1 MSSPVGVTGP
11 VKCVNNPIFMVD
23 GAAGAGGGVGVK
35 VKKAT
40 LIPTAAIIT
49 IAAIIIEN
57 YFINYS
63 PGSKPGGILI
73 SVSLIDAGHMIFG
86 LNSLAFS
93 SQNN

>member
-1 MSSPVGVTGP
+1 MSSPVGCTGP

-49 IAAIIIEN
+49 IAAIIIAVVLV
-57 YFINYS
+57 IA
-63 PGSKPGGILI
+63 KKII
-73 SVSLIDAGHMIFG
+73 SLIIHQA
-86 LNSLAFS
+86 
-93 SQNN
+93 QNQEVS